1 MGRGSEIGLG
11 SQRILV
17 DLSGILK
24 VKHQTKSPHPQD
36 LGCRGRRRIESLSR
50 QGRDG
55 NQKRIVPKISSE
67 NHGVFGECA
76 EMIVVTA
83 ERRVTCMDSITIT
96 DTEFIRLKHWDT
108 LGL

>member
-1 MGRGSEIGLG
+1 M
-11 SQRILV
+11 

-55 NQKRIVPKISSE
+55 NQKTNRSQDFLPKIMGYLES
-67 NHGVFGECA
+67 V
-76 EMIVVTA
+76 
-83 ERRVTCMDSITIT
+83 
-96 DTEFIRLKHWDT
+96 LK
-108 LGL
+108 

>member
-17 DLSGILK
+17 DPSGIFK

-55 NQKRIVPKISSE
+55 NQIESFPRFLPKIM
-67 NHGVFGECA
+67 GYL
-76 EMIVVTA
+76 
-83 ERRVTCMDSITIT
+83 ERV
-96 DTEFIRLKHWDT
+96 LK
-108 LGL
+108 